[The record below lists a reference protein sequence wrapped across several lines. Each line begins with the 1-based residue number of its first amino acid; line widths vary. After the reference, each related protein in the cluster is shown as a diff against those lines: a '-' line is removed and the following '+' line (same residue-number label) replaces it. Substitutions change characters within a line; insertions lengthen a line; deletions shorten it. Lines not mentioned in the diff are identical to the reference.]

1 MDKELEQF
9 SRRQFTK
16 LSMMGLGTIP
26 FLSLNKMFIDSRNA
40 DVDLQVHLFSK
51 HLQFLN
57 YDQMSEA
64 AANMGFDGLDLTVR
78 KKGHVLPE
86 RVQDDLPLAIKAMRQ
101 HGLKPVM
108 MTTNVHDAKN
118 DLDRTVLKTA
128 SQLGLTHY
136 RMGWL
141 RYPED
146 RTITESQSRY
156 QQKFKDLEQLNKE
169 LGLIGCYQN
178 HAGTYMGAS
187 VWDLSMILSATAN
200 ENLGSQY
207 DIRHAVVEGGK
218 GWELGLRRIQPYIK
232 TIVIKD
238 FKWGKQN
245 GKWQPIN
252 TPLGQGMLDFN
263 RYFSLLKKYKINVPV
278 SLHLEYD
285 LGGAQRGATSITMDK
300 KEVFKYMKDDLL
312 FLREAWKKA

>member
-1 MDKELEQF
+1 MELEQL

-16 LSMMGLGTIP
+16 LSMMGLGAIP
-26 FLSLNKMFIDSRNA
+26 FLSLDKVFIDSRNTDA
-40 DVDLQVHLFSK
+40 DLQVHLFSK

-57 YDQMSEA
+57 FDQMSEA
-64 AANMGFDGLDLTVR
+64 AADMGFDGLDLTVR

-86 RVQDDLPLAIKAMRQ
+86 HVQDDLPLAIKAMRQ

-108 MTTNVHDAKN
+108 MTTNVHDSKN
-118 DLDRTVLKTA
+118 DLDKTVLETA
-128 SQLGLTHY
+128 SKLGLTHY

-146 RTITESQSRY
+146 QTITESQSRY

-200 ENLGSQY
+200 ENLGCQY

-218 GWELGLRRIQPYIK
+218 GWELGLRHIQSYIK

-252 TPLGQGMLDFN
+252 TPLGQGMVDFN

-285 LGGAQRGATSITMDK
+285 LGGAQRGASRITMDK
-300 KEVFKYMKDDLL
+300 KEVFKYMKNDLL
-312 FLREAWKKA
+312 FLREAWEKA